1 VGSLCLDPG
10 PASEGD
16 KVALKRNVGVGITLD
31 NMDMR
36 VMVGKE
42 IKAGD
47 RTIWPVMRIF
57 VLKTREGR
65 FQAIQITP
73 LAMLIIE
80 PAGQYAVSFDG
91 EPMTIEAILELAAP
105 LKDVL
110 EKARRCSQDLVN
122 SYC

>member
-1 VGSLCLDPG
+1 
-10 PASEGD
+10 
-16 KVALKRNVGVGITLD
+16 LD

-36 VMVGKE
+36 VLVGKE

-57 VLKTREGR
+57 VLKARDDGI
-65 FQAIQITP
+65 QAIQITP

-105 LKDVL
+105 LKEVL
-110 EKARRCSQDLVN
+110 EKSRRLR
-122 SYC
+122 

>member
-1 VGSLCLDPG
+1 L
-10 PASEGD
+10 E
-16 KVALKRNVGVGITLD
+16 

-36 VMVGKE
+36 IVVGKE

-57 VLKTREGR
+57 VLKTQEDRG
-65 FQAIQITP
+65 QAIQITP

-80 PAGQYAVSFDG
+80 PAGQYALSFDG

-105 LKDVL
+105 LKEVL
-110 EKARRCSQDLVN
+110 EKSRKLR
-122 SYC
+122 

>member
-1 VGSLCLDPG
+1 
-10 PASEGD
+10 
-16 KVALKRNVGVGITLD
+16 LD
-31 NMDMR
+31 NMDMQ

-57 VLKTREGR
+57 VLKTREDR
-65 FQAIQITP
+65 TQAIQITP

-91 EPMTIEAILELAAP
+91 EPMTIEAILELATP
-105 LKDVL
+105 LKEVL
-110 EKARRCSQDLVN
+110 EKSRRLR
-122 SYC
+122 

>member
-1 VGSLCLDPG
+1 M
-10 PASEGD
+10 
-16 KVALKRNVGVGITLD
+16 D

-36 VMVGKE
+36 VLVGKE

-57 VLKTREGR
+57 VLKTREDGI
-65 FQAIQITP
+65 QAIQITP

-80 PAGQYAVSFDG
+80 PAGQYALSFDG

-105 LKDVL
+105 LKEVL
-110 EKARRCSQDLVN
+110 EKSRRLR
-122 SYC
+122 

>member
-1 VGSLCLDPG
+1 
-10 PASEGD
+10 
-16 KVALKRNVGVGITLD
+16 
-31 NMDMR
+31 MDMR

-57 VLKTREGR
+57 VLKTREDR
-65 FQAIQITP
+65 VQAIQITP

-80 PAGQYAVSFDG
+80 PAGQYAVSFAG

-105 LKDVL
+105 LKEVL
-110 EKARRCSQDLVN
+110 EKASTLSFPKGFYTIGQL
-122 SYC
+122 